1 VIAFRRRGAA
11 LVSGLAVGALLIGGT
26 IVIAQATSPPPR
38 ETADLALP
46 LLPVP
51 TLPMPIVPIIPV
63 IPVPSA
69 PPVAAKPQRQAAPAR
84 AMGPEG
90 DVVARTNAE
99 RIRAGCGALRFD
111 SRLTAAARAHSA
123 DMVNRGY
130 FEHESP
136 DGSTPAD
143 RAAAAGYIDYGGE
156 NIAWGQR
163 SAAEVMSDWL
173 GSPDHRRNILDCEF
187 TSVGVGLDPRGMY
200 WTQDFGY

>member
-26 IVIAQATSPPPR
+26 IVIARATSPPPR

-51 TLPMPIVPIIPV
+51 TLPMPIVPV
-63 IPVPSA
+63 IPAPSA
-69 PPVAAKPQRQAAPAR
+69 PPVAANPQRPAAPAR
-84 AMGPEG
+84 AVGPES

-111 SRLTAAARAHSA
+111 GRLAAAARAHSA
-123 DMVNRGY
+123 DMVNRSY

-143 RAAAAGYIDYGGE
+143 RAAAAGYSEYGGE

-163 SAAEVMSDWL
+163 SAAEVMSDWM

-187 TSVGVGLDPRGMY
+187 TTVGVGLDPRGMY